1 MPKSENDAFLRG
13 CIQKV
18 LATSSFPD
26 ATGTRTVLPRS
37 PLQKLSQF
45 TDFCLNHRIQRLSLF
60 TGSPSI
66 FLGRLGATSMASE
79 AEGDVRQ
86 RNSPSDEAAAPSTP
100 AEFRGTT
107 GPILHTIL
115 ALVLWLG
122 SVHFNVVVV
131 LASFTFLP
139 FQKALGVIGLL
150 LILMVIPIDERS
162 RWGLKLSRYICKHA
176 VGYFPVNLYVE
187 DIKAFDPNEAYVF
200 GYEPHSVWPIGVVAL
215 ADHTG
220 FMPLLKV
227 KVLAS
232 TAVFYTP
239 ILRHVWSWLGLTPAT
254 RKNFTSLLQ
263 SGYSCI
269 IVPGGVQE
277 TFYMERGSE
286 IAFLQRRKGFV
297 RIAMETGKPL
307 VPVFCFGQSDVYK
320 WWKPRWK
327 LYREFSR
334 AIRFTP
340 IIFWGVLGSPLPFR
354 RPIHVVVGRPI
365 LLEKNPKPTEEEVA
379 KVHAQFVEGLKSLF
393 ERHKTRVGCA
403 DVQLRIL

>member
-1 MPKSENDAFLRG
+1 MHKSENDGLLRG
-13 CIQKV
+13 SVGWKLAAIKD
-18 LATSSFPD
+18 ATSNFPD

-45 TDFCLNHRIQRLSLF
+45 SLSCLHRRIQALFLF

-66 FLGRLGATSMASE
+66 SWVGWGLLSMALE
-79 AEGDVRQ
+79 AGGDVRQ
-86 RNSPSDEAAAPSTP
+86 RKSPSAEDAAPSTP
-100 AEFRGTT
+100 AEFRGSQ

-131 LASFTFLP
+131 LVSFTFLP
-139 FQKALGVIGLL
+139 FHKALGVIGLL
-150 LILMVIPIDERS
+150 LILMVVPIDERS
-162 RWGLKLSRYICKHA
+162 KLGGKLSRYICKHA

-220 FMPLLKV
+220 FMPLPKM

-232 TAVFYTP
+232 TA
-239 ILRHVWSWLGLTPAT
+239 
-254 RKNFTSLLQ
+254 
-263 SGYSCI
+263 
-269 IVPGGVQE
+269 
-277 TFYMERGSE
+277 
-286 IAFLQRRKGFV
+286 IAFLQKRKGFV
-297 RIAMETGKPL
+297 RIAIETGKPL
-307 VPVFCFGQSDVYK
+307 VPVFCFGQSDLYK
-320 WWKPRWK
+320 WWKPSWK

-334 AIRFTP
+334 AIKFAP
-340 IIFWGVLGSPLPFR
+340 IVFWGVLGSPLPFR

-365 LLEKNPKPTEEEVA
+365 LLEKNPEPTEEED
-379 KVHAQFVEGLKSLF
+379 FINEIGNCLF
-393 ERHKTRVGCA
+393 E
-403 DVQLRIL
+403 